1 VRALFLLLLLANL
14 LYFAWARWVAPPPQ
28 PAGYVAPAATVSGSI
43 RLLSEVPAAQA
54 AASSAAGT
62 LSLDAADLA
71 CVSAGPF
78 REPAGAERAAEQLR
92 SLGFTVRLRASRD
105 EVPVGHWVRLEG
117 LATPEDAANA
127 EAALRAAGIGE
138 AFVVT
143 EEGVGTV
150 VSLGVYADAAKAAG
164 IAAAARAAGFEPR
177 TVEPMRTEDVT
188 WLDVDRQANGGLPAI
203 DELRGGE
210 AGRFAELE
218 LRPCPDAAPAATGPA
233 NAEPAASVT
242 PR

>member
-1 VRALFLLLLLANL
+1 VRTLFLLLLLANL
-14 LYFAWARWVAPPPQ
+14 LFFAWARWVAPAPA

-43 RLLSEVPAAQA
+43 RLLSESPAAEQTA
-54 AASSAAGT
+54 LPGEAGT
-62 LSLDAADLA
+62 LALDAVDLA

-78 REPAGAERAAEQLR
+78 REAPDAQRAAARLR
-92 SLGFTVRLRASRD
+92 SLGFTARLRGARD
-105 EVPVGHWVRLEG
+105 EVPVGHWVRIEG

-127 EAALRAAGIGE
+127 ESALRAAGIGE
-138 AFVVT
+138 AYVLA

-150 VSLGVYADAAKAAG
+150 VSLGVFADAAKAAET
-164 IAAAARAAGFEPR
+164 AAAARAAGFEPR
-177 TVEPMRTEDVT
+177 TVEPLRTEEVT

-210 AGRFAELE
+210 AGRLADLE
-218 LRPCPDAAPAATGPA
+218 LRPCPAAEA
-233 NAEPAASVT
+233 VT